1 MTKEYLDKL
10 TYEILG
16 AAIEVHK
23 EIGPGLLESVYHA
36 CLKREFEIRK
46 IKFLTQQVVKVV
58 YKGVTLE
65 ADLRY
70 DFLVENAI
78 VVELKAAESMAPV
91 YVSQLLTYMRLLQ
104 RPKGILVNF
113 FTDNLF
119 KGGQRTIVNELY
131 RTLPDK

>member
-1 MTKEYLDKL
+1 M
-10 TYEILG
+10 
-16 AAIEVHK
+16 
-23 EIGPGLLESVYHA
+23 LESVYHA
-36 CLKREFEIRK
+36 CLKREFELRN
-46 IKFLTQQVVKVV
+46 IKFLTQQVVHVI
-58 YKGVTLE
+58 YKGMKLE

-78 VVELKAAESMAPV
+78 VVELKAEEGIHPV